1 MPDRYKK
8 ILMWAL
14 YAALMLAAALLQTV
28 VFGRVRYF
36 GAKLSLLPVALAC
49 VCMHAE
55 LEPAG
60 LFGLLTGLIWYACGA
75 DGAGL
80 SILTFTAV
88 ALGVS
93 WLCRQYLRSQLAA
106 ALILSAAALLV
117 TQGAL
122 ALIRLYL
129 GTPGQTGLRVLLIGC
144 GLSLIACPPVYLLT
158 RRISR
163 IYRPQKI

>member
-14 YAALMLAAALLQTV
+14 YAVLMVVLALLQTV

-36 GAKLSLLPVALAC
+36 GAKVSLLPVALAC
-49 VCMHAE
+49 VAMHAE
-55 LEPAG
+55 PEGAG
-60 LFGLLTGLIWYACGA
+60 LFGLVSGLCWYACGA

-93 WLCRQYLRSQLAA
+93 WLCRQYLRPQLAA
-106 ALILSAAALLV
+106 ALLLSAAALLV

-158 RRISR
+158 RRIRR

>member
-1 MPDRYKK
+1 MPNGWKDGQYDGNGTHTRPVTVGF
-8 ILMWAL
+8 
-14 YAALMLAAALLQTV
+14 YAVL
-28 VFGRVRYF
+28 R
-36 GAKLSLLPVALAC
+36 
-49 VCMHAE
+49 
-55 LEPAG
+55 
-60 LFGLLTGLIWYACGA
+60 GA

-93 WLCRQYLRSQLAA
+93 WLCRQYLRAQLPA
-106 ALILSAAALLV
+106 ALILSAAALLF

-129 GTPGQTGLRVLLIGC
+129 GTPGETSLRILFVGC
-144 GLSLIACPPVYLLT
+144 GLSLIACPLLYLLAS
-158 RRISR
+158 RISR

>member
-49 VCMHAE
+49 VCMHTE
-55 LEPAG
+55 PEPAG
-60 LFGLLTGLIWYACGA
+60 LFGLLTGLGWYACGA

-93 WLCRQYLRSQLAA
+93 WLCRQYLRAQLPA
-106 ALILSAAALLV
+106 ALILSAAALLF

-129 GTPGQTGLRVLLIGC
+129 GTPGETSLRILFVGC
-144 GLSLIACPPVYLLT
+144 GLSLIACPLLYLLAS
-158 RRISR
+158 RISR

>member
-36 GAKLSLLPVALAC
+36 GAKLSLLPVVLAC
-49 VCMHAE
+49 VCMHTE
-55 LEPAG
+55 PEPAG
-60 LFGLLTGLIWYACGA
+60 LFGLLTGLGWYACGA

-93 WLCRQYLRSQLAA
+93 WLCRQYPVSYTHLPGHHAPGVEPQRHAARRSG
-106 ALILSAAALLV
+106 
-117 TQGAL
+117 GADRR
-122 ALIRLYL
+122 AR
-129 GTPGQTGLRVLLIGC
+129 
-144 GLSLIACPPVYLLT
+144 T
-158 RRISR
+158 RRACAPGR
-163 IYRPQKI
+163 VQRAAGV